1 LPKNIYFMKNKAML
15 EGKELGAAI
24 ASAMEKKNVGP
35 TVVAAAFGVKPP
47 SVSDWK
53 TRGCVKKNHLP
64 KLIAYFSD
72 VVGPEH
78 WGLSSVENL
87 FAHQPM
93 VQEPTLNHLL
103 IPPVNSYKAALD
115 TLAAGLS
122 ELDMAGRE
130 RIAPMFESFARSPG
144 PVSIQ
149 DILAVLRLNRK
160 SDEDHTLAA

>member
-1 LPKNIYFMKNKAML
+1 VKNKAML

-24 ASAMEKKNVGP
+24 SAAMEKKKVGP
-35 TVVAAAFGVKPP
+35 TILAAAFDIKPP

-53 TRGCVKKNHLP
+53 ARGCVSKKHLP
-64 KLIAYFSD
+64 RLIAYFSD

-78 WGLSSVENL
+78 WGLNAAEARVMSPHTAQETNL
-87 FAHQPM
+87 SYQ
-93 VQEPTLNHLL
+93 L
-103 IPPVNSYKAALD
+103 IPPVNNYKAALD

-122 ELDMAGRE
+122 DLDMEGRE

-160 SDEDHTLAA
+160 SDEGFAVAA

>member
-1 LPKNIYFMKNKAML
+1 MKNKAML

-24 ASAMEKKNVGP
+24 ASAMNKKNVGP
-35 TVVAAAFGVKPP
+35 TVLAAVFGIKPP

-78 WGLSSVENL
+78 WGLSSTQNP
-87 FAHQPM
+87 FAAPSSA
-93 VQEPTLNHLL
+93 QEPNLNRLL
-103 IPPVNSYKAALD
+103 TPPCNNYKAALD

-144 PVSIQ
+144 PVSVQ
-149 DILAVLRLNRK
+149 DILEVLRLNRK
-160 SDEDHTLAA
+160 SDDPERLTLAA

>member
-1 LPKNIYFMKNKAML
+1 MKNKAML

-24 ASAMEKKNVGP
+24 KSAMDKKGVGP
-35 TVVAAAFGVKPP
+35 TALAAVFGIKPP

-53 TRGCVKKNHLP
+53 NRGCVKKNHLP

-78 WGLSSVENL
+78 WGLSTTENL
-87 FAHQPM
+87 FASPPC
-93 VQEPTLNHLL
+93 VQEPSLNHLL
-103 IPPVNSYKAALD
+103 TPPANNYKAALE

-149 DILAVLRLNRK
+149 DILEVFRLNRK
-160 SDEDHTLAA
+160 SSDPGNLTLAA

>member
-1 LPKNIYFMKNKAML
+1 MLVMKNKAML

-24 ASAMEKKNVGP
+24 TSAMEKKNVGP
-35 TVVAAAFGVKPP
+35 TVLAAAFGIKPP

-53 TRGCVKKNHLP
+53 TRGCVKKSHLP

-78 WGLSSVENL
+78 WGLNSSANL
-87 FAHQPM
+87 FAVQTSA
-93 VQEPTLNHLL
+93 QEPSLNHLL
-103 IPPVNSYKAALD
+103 TPPVNDYKSALD
-115 TLAAGLS
+115 TLATGLS

-149 DILAVLRLNRK
+149 DILEVLRLNRK
-160 SDEDHTLAA
+160 SDEGLSLAA

>member
-1 LPKNIYFMKNKAML
+1 MKNKAML

-24 ASAMEKKNVGP
+24 TSAMDKKNVGP
-35 TVVAAAFGVKPP
+35 TVLAAVFGIKPP

-78 WGLSSVENL
+78 WGLRSSENP
-87 FAHQPM
+87 FAAPSNA
-93 VQEPTLNHLL
+93 QELSPNYLL
-103 IPPVNSYKAALD
+103 PHPGNNYKVALE

-130 RIAPMFESFARSPG
+130 RIAPMLESFARSPG

-149 DILAVLRLNRK
+149 DILEVLRMNRK
-160 SDEDHTLAA
+160 SRNPKSYTLAA

>member
-1 LPKNIYFMKNKAML
+1 MKNKAML

-24 ASAMEKKNVGP
+24 TSAMEKKKVGP
-35 TVVAAAFGVKPP
+35 TVLAAAFGIKPP

-78 WGLSSVENL
+78 WGLNSAENVFAVQPSAQQENL
-87 FAHQPM
+87 SHK
-93 VQEPTLNHLL
+93 L
-103 IPPVNSYKAALD
+103 IPPVNNYKVALD

-122 ELDMAGRE
+122 DLDMQGRE

-160 SDEDHTLAA
+160 SDEDLTLAA

>member
-1 LPKNIYFMKNKAML
+1 MKNKAML
-15 EGKELGAAI
+15 EGKKLGAAI

-35 TVVAAAFGVKPP
+35 TVLAAVFGIKPP

-78 WGLSSVENL
+78 WGLESAENPFL
-87 FAHQPM
+87 TRHTA
-93 VQEPTLNHLL
+93 QEPSANHLL
-103 IPPVNSYKAALD
+103 TPPVNNYKAALD

-122 ELDMAGRE
+122 DLDMQGRE

-160 SDEDHTLAA
+160 SDEDLTLAA

>member
-1 LPKNIYFMKNKAML
+1 MKNKAML

-24 ASAMEKKNVGP
+24 ASAMVKKNVGP
-35 TVVAAAFGVKPP
+35 TALAAAFGIKPP

-64 KLIAYFSD
+64 KLFAYFSD

-78 WGLSSVENL
+78 WGLSSAENV
-87 FAHQPM
+87 FSVQPSA
-93 VQEPTLNHLL
+93 QEPNLNYLL
-103 IPPVNSYKAALD
+103 TSPVNNYKAALD

-144 PVSIQ
+144 TVIKA
-149 DILAVLRLNRK
+149 DI
-160 SDEDHTLAA
+160 HTLLESQAAHKSPAAEKAALQKTG